1 MNILIKIGI
10 TSIVFLLFSIILKST
25 RPEYVFLLRI
35 VSVAIIFYFAL
46 EYISQFLESYSILF
60 NVFDVESSHI
70 SLLLKIIGI
79 AIVADFISDTLKDSG
94 ESAMANTVIVLS
106 KFIILF
112 FTMPV
117 LNGIIV
123 FCIKFI
129 ELK

>member
-46 EYISQFLESYSILF
+46 DYISQFLESYSVLF
-60 NVFDVESSHI
+60 NVFDVESAHI
-70 SLLLKIIGI
+70 SLLLKIVGI
-79 AIVADFISDTLKDSG
+79 AIIADFISDTLKDSG
-94 ESAMANTVIVLS
+94 ESAVANIVIVLS

-123 FCIKFI
+123 FCVKFI

>member
-1 MNILIKIGI
+1 MNVLIKIGI
-10 TSIVFLLFSIILKST
+10 TSIAFILFSVILKSS

-35 VSVAIIFYFAL
+35 FSVAIIFYFAL
-46 EYISQFLESYSILF
+46 DYISQFIESYSVLF
-60 NVFDVESSHI
+60 NVFNVESSHI

-79 AIVADFISDTLKDSG
+79 ALISDFISDTLKDSG
-94 ESAMANTVIVLS
+94 ENAMANTVTVLS

-112 FTMPV
+112 FTMPI

-123 FCIKFI
+123 FCLKFI